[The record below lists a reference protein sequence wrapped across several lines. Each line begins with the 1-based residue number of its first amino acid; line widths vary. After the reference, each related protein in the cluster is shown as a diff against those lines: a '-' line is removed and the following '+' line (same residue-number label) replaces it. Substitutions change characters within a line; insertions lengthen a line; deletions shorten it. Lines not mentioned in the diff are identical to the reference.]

1 MAAEYR
7 IGTSGWHYPHWQGVF
22 YPATLRRSEWL
33 DFYCGWFST
42 VEVNNSFYRL
52 PAEKTFGGWRD
63 TSPEGFV
70 FAVKVSRFIT
80 HFRRLKDSAAPMAN
94 FLGRSRLL
102 GDKLGPLL
110 YQLPPQ
116 LARDDGRLE
125 EFLRILPGDVRHAFE
140 FRHRS
145 WLCDDVFAL
154 LARHG
159 AGLCIYDTPDFTAP
173 LVTTADFAY
182 LRFHG
187 GRKMS
192 GGNYTAEEL
201 AGWARRIADFN
212 VATVFAY
219 FNNDAGGFAV
229 ENALALKR
237 LLATPRL

>member
-7 IGTSGWHYPHWQGVF
+7 VGTSGWHYPHWEGVF
-22 YPATLRRSEWL
+22 YPETLRRAEWL
-33 DFYCGWFST
+33 DFYCGSFST

-52 PAEKTFGGWRD
+52 PAETVFGRWRD
-63 TSPEGFV
+63 GSPEGFV

-80 HFRRLKDSAAPMAN
+80 HVKRLKDAAAPVAN
-94 FLGRSRLL
+94 LLGRSRLL

-116 LARDDGRLE
+116 LKRDDGRLE
-125 EFLRILPGDVRHAFE
+125 EFLEILPRDVRHVFE

-159 AGLCIYDTPDFTAP
+159 AGLCVYDTPDFTAP
-173 LVTTADFAY
+173 LVATSDFAY

-187 GRKMS
+187 GQAAN
-192 GGNYTAEEL
+192 GGRYL
-201 AGWARRIADFN
+201 AADLTRWARRITDFN

-229 ENALALKR
+229 ANALALKR
-237 LLATPRL
+237 LLAGSRL